1 MGVKEEALIALGAL
15 GDEGAEFI
23 EKVFEKVLDY
33 NPAVRGAACKALG
46 MMGEKG
52 MYYAGVVAQRLLEQ
66 EAPIVK
72 IAALEALGEMQDH
85 GAVYAEV
92 VADYLQ
98 DPIPQVRAA
107 AAAALGKMGTEAEPF
122 VGSLQALTNDM
133 NEAVQK
139 SVTEAMAN
147 LSGGGDR
154 GE

>member
-1 MGVKEEALIALGAL
+1 ME
-15 GDEGAEFI
+15 
-23 EKVFEKVLDY
+23 
-33 NPAVRGAACKALG
+33 
-46 MMGEKG
+46 G
-52 MYYAGVVAQRLLEQ
+52 MYYAGVVAQRLLDQ

-72 IAALEALGEMQDH
+72 IAALEALGDMQDH

-107 AAAALGKMGTEAEPF
+107 AACAMGKMGTEAEPF

-133 NEAVQK
+133 DEAVQN

>member
-23 EKVFEKVLDY
+23 EKVFEKVMDY
-33 NPAVRGAACKALG
+33 NPAVRAAACKALG
-46 MMGEKG
+46 LMGEKG
-52 MYYAGVVAQRLLEQ
+52 MYYAGVVAQRLLDQ

-85 GAVYAEV
+85 GAVYAEI

-107 AAAALGKMGTEAEPF
+107 AATALGKMGTEAEPF
-122 VGSLQALTNDM
+122 VGSLKALTNDM
-133 NEAVQK
+133 DEAVQK